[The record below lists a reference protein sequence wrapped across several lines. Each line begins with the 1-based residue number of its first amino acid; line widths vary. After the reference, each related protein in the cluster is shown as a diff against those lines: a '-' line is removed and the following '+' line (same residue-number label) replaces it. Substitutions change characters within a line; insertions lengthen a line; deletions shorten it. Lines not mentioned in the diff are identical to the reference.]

1 MRAQRTRSRFAT
13 YGKLSCCSRRSPR
26 AGSGTPARWRSSLQL
41 GGSLVAA
48 QGYAHVEVEA
58 AFERVR
64 ALSETLGDPHRL
76 GVALDG
82 LAMFSHSSGQVERA
96 CVLSGRALTI
106 AERSGDRELALVA
119 TG

>member
-1 MRAQRTRSRFAT
+1 VA
-13 YGKLSCCSRRSPR
+13 
-26 AGSGTPARWRSSLQL
+26 LQL
-41 GGSLVAA
+41 AVGGSLVAA

-64 ALSETLGDPHRL
+64 ALSETLGDPRRL

-96 CVLSGRALTI
+96 CVLSGRGLTI